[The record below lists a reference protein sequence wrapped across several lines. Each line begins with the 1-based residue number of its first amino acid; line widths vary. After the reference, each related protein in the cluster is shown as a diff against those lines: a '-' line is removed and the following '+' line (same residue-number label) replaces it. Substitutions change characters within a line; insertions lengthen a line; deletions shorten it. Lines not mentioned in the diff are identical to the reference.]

1 MKMRP
6 ILGIAALTALALPTA
21 AYSDDASDL
30 RQQILEGCEIKAW
43 QFSVRI
49 ESGGA
54 VIPLLSP
61 TMTPVER
68 KCVLKMVDDYR
79 RSQAA
84 T

>member
-6 ILGIAALTALALPTA
+6 LLGIAALTALALPTA
-21 AYSDDASDL
+21 AYSDEASDL
-30 RQQILEGCEIKAW
+30 RQQILEACTIKAW

-49 ESGGA
+49 EQGGA

-68 KCVLKMVDDYR
+68 KCVLKLVDDYR
-79 RSQAA
+79 RAQSAG
-84 T
+84 